1 MKFLIWLLL
10 LFAAAVALAI
20 AAGHPGQVLLVYPPW
35 RIELSFTLF
44 AVAAL
49 TAFVLGHLL
58 LRGLTH
64 ALRLPA
70 YVRRFRAERAQRK
83 GHSAMLEALTAYF
96 EGRFAAA
103 EQAARRA
110 IMLGEQPALNAVLA
124 ARAAHALREFG
135 QRDAYL
141 AKSVGKAP
149 GADTMR
155 LLAQAEFELEQHRPQ
170 SALAALRT
178 LKESGVRKHLGAMT
192 LELKAQQQAHNW
204 DAVLELADQLE
215 KRDAIHRTLAQQM
228 RQHAWL
234 EKLRAS
240 AGDAPVMRNLWKQMP
255 RELKASAQIAAEA
268 ARRFMQA
275 GECAQA
281 RKVLTESL
289 DAGWDSGLVAL
300 YGDCRDGSVVA
311 QIEQAEAWLAVHHDD
326 AGLMLALGKLCLHQE
341 LWGKAQ
347 SYLDASLSL
356 QPSRETYTVLAQLAE
371 KQHKPDEA
379 FKYYQLA
386 TKMGGTTS
394 SAQK

>member
-20 AAGHPGQVLLVYPPW
+20 AAGHPGHVLLVYPPW
-35 RIELSFTLF
+35 RIEISFTLF
-44 AVAAL
+44 ALAAL
-49 TAFVLGHLL
+49 AAFVLGHLL

-70 YVRRFRAERAQRK
+70 YVRRFRAERAQRQ
-83 GHSAMLEALTAYF
+83 GHAAMLEALTAYF
-96 EGRFAAA
+96 EGRYAAA
-103 EQAARRA
+103 EQAAQRA
-110 IMLGEQPALNAVLA
+110 ITLGEQPALNAVLA

-141 AKSVGKAP
+141 AKSTGSAP
-149 GADTMR
+149 GEDTMR
-155 LLAQAEFELEQHRPQ
+155 LLAQAEFELERHQPQ
-170 SALAALRT
+170 SALAALQA

-204 DAVLELADQLE
+204 DAVLELASQLE
-215 KRDAIHRTLAQQM
+215 QRDAIHRTMAQQM

-240 AGDAPVMRNLWKQMP
+240 AGNAQALRGVWKKMP
-255 RELKASAQIAAEA
+255 AEVRRTAAIAAEA
-268 ARRFMQA
+268 ARVLMQA
-275 GECAQA
+275 GECALA
-281 RKVLTESL
+281 RQVLTESL
-289 DAGWDSGLVAL
+289 NSEWDSDLVAL
-300 YGDCRDGSVVA
+300 YGDCREGSVVA
-311 QIEQAEAWLAVHHDD
+311 QIEQAEAWLAAHHDD

-356 QPSRETYTVLAQLAE
+356 QPSREAYTMLAQLAE

-386 TKMGGTTS
+386 TKMGEATS
-394 SAQK
+394 SART